1 MFKIALRLQDKIIGL
16 ENSLK
21 QSPYQNGL
29 AKFSNS
35 LFKKLIIA
43 TSYSATE

>member
-1 MFKIALRLQDKIIGL
+1 MFKIEVRLQDKIVGL

-35 LFKKLIIA
+35 LFQK
-43 TSYSATE
+43 TYNSY